1 MLTELTSISSP
12 FANSPKFARPDTVV
26 PGKTY
31 TVMDKR
37 FLIRVAITVAVCAP
51 PPGRSGFVA

>member
-1 MLTELTSISSP
+1 MLAELTSISSP
-12 FANSPKFARPDTVV
+12 FANTSSFACPDTVV
-26 PGKTY
+26 PGKSN